1 MNEKSPIFSDT
12 GNYIEHEK
20 ESQSKNQLQSWYILF
35 DYINEQLLLLLH
47 FLHLSLFWYF
57 GGLGY
62 GPNFI
67 FFQMVI

>member
-1 MNEKSPIFSDT
+1 MNEKSPILSDT

-20 ESQSKNQLQSWYILF
+20 NPSPKISYKADILF
-35 DYINEQLLLLLH
+35 DYINEQLLLLFH
-47 FLHLSLFWYF
+47 FLHLSLFWYV